1 MSGHCPGCG
10 LYHEEDDGRECARC
24 KERAEE
30 RSLNITNGVP
40 ALFAALYP
48 LLRAKARVMG
58 YGLAIHGSLVRD
70 MDLVAVPWVDEVES
84 SDALAQALQDV
95 IGGWLSPSGEL
106 YNWRT
111 EGKPKPQ
118 GRVAYTLRFGGADAI
133 LHIDLSV
140 MPRIEAR
147 Q

>member
-1 MSGHCPGCG
+1 M
-10 LYHEEDDGRECARC
+10 
-24 KERAEE
+24 
-30 RSLNITNGVP
+30 
-40 ALFAALYP
+40 
-48 LLRAKARVMG
+48 
-58 YGLAIHGSLVRD
+58 AIHGSLVRD
-70 MDLVAVPWVDEVES
+70 MDLIAVPWVDEVES
-84 SDALAQALQDV
+84 SEALAQALQDV
-95 IGGWLSPSGEL
+95 IGGWLSPTGEL

-118 GRVAYTLRFGGADAI
+118 GRVAYTLRFGGDAI